1 MLTNAWGKADVDSS
15 EIQLHKKEIGDFF
28 DQLLVKRKEK
38 QTLHYELHKN
48 ISLQRRVTLSQAD
61 EIQACKEKIVDLEK
75 QLTEAHGASSSLA
88 TASSEVE
95 NLRSVY
101 KDLETKLT
109 DAETKREFAEKE
121 LRRRTLSFS
130 GKRLIL

>member
-15 EIQLHKKEIGDFF
+15 EIQLHKKEISDFF
-28 DQLLVKRKEK
+28 DQLLVKRK
-38 QTLHYELHKN
+38 
-48 ISLQRRVTLSQAD
+48 
-61 EIQACKEKIVDLEK
+61 
-75 QLTEAHGASSSLA
+75 LTEAHGASSSLA